1 MKEKRTAN
9 SIIFFMKL
17 SFIAFIISGCSLVL
31 FKDPRIYQF
40 LEKIFLALCIMN
52 GLSVLII
59 IIGAYY
65 IVKKEISNGSKDNNK

>member
-1 MKEKRTAN
+1 MKEKRTVN
-9 SIIFFMKL
+9 SIKFFMKL
-17 SFIAFIISGCSLVL
+17 SFIAFIISGCSLFL
-31 FKDPRIYQF
+31 FKDSHIYQF
-40 LEKIFLALCIMN
+40 LEKVFLALCIMN